1 VFGTKNPNPM
11 KLNLEFMLG
20 SGTFLIWLGVTLG
33 IASIILFI
41 ASGGHVAASWSHTVA
56 SEDGSIH
63 RSTSC
68 GFAILGWLLRLVCLL
83 PLFAGLILVF
93 SGWFIHHSI
102 REFKVEMRKIS
113 SNPT

>member
-1 VFGTKNPNPM
+1 M

-33 IASIILFI
+33 IVSIILFI
-41 ASGGHVAASWSHTVA
+41 ASGGHVAANSINTVV
-56 SEDGSIH
+56 SEDGVAHTSII
-63 RSTSC
+63 C